1 MAFNCNPPTFEQVRV
16 TIILLLFLLF
26 VSWAISVTVITYGPS
41 DLKFH
46 VTEASLT
53 KFNLTGNST
62 LSYKLQAKIASRNPN
77 KKVIVRYRVITANA
91 RYKST
96 KFASLNLTSF
106 DQGHKNTTFINLQF
120 EGKSVINLKPKQLGE
135 YNEETRLGIYHHLA
149 IDLDFTIKYKFGIHK
164 TSRFNPPIV
173 HCSPLSLSL
182 TSNGNSSSPPSF
194 HVTKCDHGFFFTKRG
209 KHRADNPL

>member
-1 MAFNCNPPTFEQVRV
+1 MAINCNNVYLTV
-16 TIILLLFLLF
+16 ILILFLSF
-26 VSWAISVTVITYGPS
+26 ASWFIYFAVIRYGPTN
-41 DLKFH
+41 LKFH

-53 KFNLTGNST
+53 KFNLTGNNT

-77 KKVIVRYRVITANA
+77 KKLIVHYRVITANA
-91 RYKST
+91 RYKTT

-120 EGKSVINLKPKQLGE
+120 EGKSVINLNPKQLSE
-135 YNEETRLGIYHHLA
+135 YNEETRLGIYHQLA
-149 IDLDFTIKYKFGIHK
+149 IDLDFTIKYKFGVHK
-164 TSRFNPPIV
+164 SGTFNPPIV

-194 HVTKCDHGFFFTKRG
+194 HVKKCDSGFFFHENQ
-209 KHRADNPL
+209 KHYINPY